1 MDAVKFIK
9 EKNRMCNSYSKCI
22 GCPVDCDTKT
32 DCEYYLTVN
41 PEQYVKIV
49 EKWSSEHPVKTRQ
62 SEFLKMF
69 PNVKLDDNGAIEIC
83 PKVLDEECEIYC
95 GTRQACS
102 YCRGEYWLTERG

>member
-9 EKNRMCNSYSKCI
+9 EKKRMCNSYSKCV

-62 SEFLKMF
+62 SEFLKIF
-69 PNVKLDDNGAIEIC
+69 PNAKLDDNGTISIC
-83 PKVLDEECEIYC
+83 PLYIEPRIQNEL
-95 GTRQACS
+95 CS
-102 YCRGEYWLTERG
+102 ATSCYKCRNKYWLAEV

>member
-9 EKNRMCNSYSKCI
+9 EKKRMCNSYSKCV

-69 PNVKLDDNGAIEIC
+69 PNAGLRDNGAIAIC
-83 PKVLDEECEIYC
+83 PKMVDSDC
-95 GTRQACS
+95 GISCGVYRDCPN
-102 YCRGEYWLTERG
+102 CMMDYWLTERG